1 MKGLMTIP
9 AVLPRS
15 LNFQMLILGRSG
27 SGKSTLL
34 MSLLTRRK
42 SPFRRKFD
50 KVFVWCPSLDSM
62 DDCPFDKLPQNQVFD
77 GLTTENLDQ
86 VLSDITESGEKVLF
100 VWDDV
105 NNQMKEDRDLEQ
117 MLATVSHNRRHLAG
131 KGGSVSLIMTAQVY
145 NKVPKAIRK
154 NSSQLIFFQ
163 PSRAELDNI
172 FIENAL
178 IPRKQFDAIVK
189 HVFKSKRDFMYMNLM
204 KGPEEMY
211 HRNWNR
217 LQLSSR

>member
-1 MKGLMTIP
+1 
-9 AVLPRS
+9 
-15 LNFQMLILGRSG
+15 
-27 SGKSTLL
+27 
-34 MSLLTRRK
+34 
-42 SPFRRKFD
+42 
-50 KVFVWCPSLDSM
+50 
-62 DDCPFDKLPQNQVFD
+62 
-77 GLTTENLDQ
+77 
-86 VLSDITESGEKVLF
+86 
-100 VWDDV
+100 
-105 NNQMKEDRDLEQ
+105 
-117 MLATVSHNRRHLAG
+117 MLATVSHNRRYLAG